1 MKGTINNETLETIKR
16 DINALEGKIAYA
28 EQEKQYTCNLAGLL
42 KVINEHKETVK
53 ILKTKLKNF

>member
-1 MKGTINNETLETIKR
+1 MKGTIEKESLETIKK
-16 DINALEGKIAYA
+16 DIKELEGKIACA

-42 KVINEHKETVK
+42 KVIAGYNEELK

>member
-1 MKGTINNETLETIKR
+1 MKGTINNETLETIKKEIR
-16 DINALEGKIAYA
+16 ELERKIACA

-42 KVINEHKETVK
+42 KVINEHTEALK

>member
-1 MKGTINNETLETIKR
+1 MKGTIEKESLETIKK
-16 DINALEGKIAYA
+16 DIKELENKIACA

-42 KVINEHKETVK
+42 KVIDEHKETLK

>member
-1 MKGTINNETLETIKR
+1 MKGTIEKESLETIKK
-16 DINALEGKIAYA
+16 DIKELENKIACA

-42 KVINEHKETVK
+42 KVIDEHTEALK

>member
-16 DINALEGKIAYA
+16 DIKELEGKIAYA
-28 EQEKQYTCNLAGLL
+28 EQEKQYTCNRVKLME
-42 KVINEHKETVK
+42 VINECKEALK